1 MDALYI
7 AQSGLVAQQSRLDA
21 ISNNVANLNTD
32 AYKRMSVNFE
42 ALMQTD
48 ATRPSRVQITE
59 ANSTAADMP
68 VQMNGVAAADPNS
81 EFTQGTLS
89 LTDHPLDVALSGNG
103 FIELISDMGQ
113 TALTRGGRMLVD
125 RDGFLAFDEGW
136 RLASQ
141 VNVPPGASELR
152 ISPNGIAEVE
162 LDDGRIVEIGQIE
175 IAQVRDASELVT
187 MPSGL
192 YEVPDNV
199 EVLRGEAA
207 NGNFAEIRQGFR
219 EQSNVTLTA
228 EMVDLIVAQRGFQLN
243 ARVVQLADQLLETI
257 NNLRR

>member
-7 AQSGLVAQQSRLDA
+7 AQSGLVAQQTRLDA

-32 AYKRMSVNFE
+32 SYKRMSVNFE

-48 ATRPSRVQITE
+48 VTRAANVRSNETPASAT
-59 ANSTAADMP
+59 DML
-68 VQMNGVAAADPNS
+68 VEMNGVAAADPSS
-81 EFTQGTLS
+81 EFTQGALTLS
-89 LTDHPLDVALSGNG
+89 DHPLDVALSGDG
-103 FIELISDMGQ
+103 FIELMSDLGR
-113 TALTRGGRMLVD
+113 TALTRGGRLHVD
-125 RDGFLAFDEGW
+125 ADGFLAIGDGW

-141 VNVPPGASELR
+141 VNIPPGASELTV
-152 ISPNGIAEVE
+152 SPNGIAEVE

-175 IAQVRDASELVT
+175 IAQVRDASALVL
-187 MPSGL
+187 MPSGM
-192 YEVPDNV
+192 YEVPDDV
-199 EVLRGEAA
+199 EILRGEAGS
-207 NGNFAEIRQGFR
+207 GNFAEIRQGFR